1 MYMNSVE
8 PIRGK
13 NIINKFADVLR
24 SYSERDYVLFM
35 TGLYLGRRISDIL
48 PLKVKDVKN
57 KEYVYFREAKKNKES
72 YLKINKKLQSIFK
85 SYCVAMDD
93 DDFLFAPLRGDK
105 DRYISRQQYWNILNK
120 AAAEIGYKDKIG
132 CHSLRK
138 TLGHE
143 LYASGVDITMIMLV
157 LGHDDVNYTKRY
169 IGVTADEVN
178 DVLAKL
184 SF

>member
-1 MYMNSVE
+1 MNSVE

-85 SYCVAMDD
+85 NYCVAMDD
-93 DDFLFAPLRGDK
+93 DDFLFAPLRGEK
-105 DRYISRQQYWNILNK
+105 DRHISRQQYWNILNK

-178 DVLAKL
+178 DVLTKL